1 MSLRGLRFSEPGVES
16 TSHVMWSPVVI
27 VVSNGVLCRMWSP
40 HSLGGVVS
48 IGMGNKATLPP
59 TVLKSINHH
68 SRLFICCSS
77 VGLDSVSLYN
87 CLMLSGWSK
96 DGRDTD
102 DQKQSPADMT
112 VFVQNLLQQM
122 VSLFSSFSLFVCFFN
137 YNALDEMGSRIDELE
152 QSINELRTEMGQEGS
167 PSPSAALKPK
177 EEPRTA
183 DDSA

>member
-1 MSLRGLRFSEPGVES
+1 MYRGSASDGPRNPPSAHTSQAEKPIRKLEPIEPRWMARSGG
-16 TSHVMWSPVVI
+16 SPVVWAKALYCWPDPKKEI
-27 VVSNGVLCRMWSP
+27 VA
-40 HSLGGVVS
+40 VVRDRG
-48 IGMGNKATLPP
+48 GMGKIDLPKAMP
-59 TVLKSINHH
+59 KDFDSA
-68 SRLFICCSS
+68 RL
-77 VGLDSVSLYN
+77 VVR
-87 CLMLSGWSK
+87 

-122 VSLFSSFSLFVCFFN
+122 LFVCFFN

-177 EEPRTA
+177 EEPKTA